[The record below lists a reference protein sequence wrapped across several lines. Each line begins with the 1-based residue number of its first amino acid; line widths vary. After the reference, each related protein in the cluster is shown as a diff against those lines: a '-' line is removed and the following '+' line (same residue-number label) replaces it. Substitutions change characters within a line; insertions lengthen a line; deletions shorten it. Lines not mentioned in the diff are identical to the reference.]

1 MVMAALGLNAMEA
14 ESPPVL
20 LETLAAV
27 VLEKGEEFY
36 VRAGRSSSRP
46 PGTSASADA

>member
-1 MVMAALGLNAMEA
+1 MAALRLNAMEA

-27 VLEKGEEFY
+27 VLGKGGEFY
-36 VRAGRSSSRP
+36 VRAGRSSSSRP